1 VVAPITV
8 TIAPEEDGIRIDRVL
23 AERKLGYSR
32 AAIQRFLEAGRVS
45 AGGGPITQKH
55 RARAGEAIAIEPLP
69 PEPTEAAPEELP
81 LEILHRDDDI
91 VVVNKP
97 AGLVVHPAAGH
108 ASGTLVNAVLFHAPV
123 TTETGDLS
131 RPGIVHRIDKDTS
144 GVLVV
149 ARTDHAKNALVAAFA
164 SHAIERRY
172 LAIACGD
179 IGRAFTIDAP
189 IARHPTD
196 RKRFTSKTGKGKR
209 AVTHVTPLERF
220 ALATSIECRL
230 ETGRT
235 HQIRVHLADHGAPLL
250 GDRTYGGRG
259 TTKEL
264 KPIADALGRQALH
277 AAVLGFIHPR
287 SGRSMRFEVPPPPD
301 FQRALEAIRAL

>member
-8 TIAPEEDGIRIDRVL
+8 EIAPEEDGIRIDRVL

-32 AAIQRFLEAGRVS
+32 AAIQRFIEEGRVTLGDRALTS
-45 AGGGPITQKH
+45 KH
-55 RARAGEAIAIEPLP
+55 RARAGEVIAIEPLP

-81 LEILHRDDDI
+81 LDILFRDDDL

-123 TTETGDLS
+123 TMEGGDLA

-144 GVLVV
+144 GVLVI
-149 ARTDHAKNALVAAFA
+149 ARTERAKNALVTAFA

-172 LAIACGD
+172 LAIACGRID
-179 IGRAFTIDAP
+179 TAMTIDAP
-189 IARHPTD
+189 ITRHPTD

-220 ALATSIECRL
+220 AGATYVECRL

-235 HQIRVHLADHGAPLL
+235 HQIRVHLADRGFPLL
-250 GDRTYGGRG
+250 GDQTYGKR
-259 TTKEL
+259 TLSKEL
-264 KPIADALGRQALH
+264 QPIASELGRQALH
-277 AAVLGFIHPR
+277 AAVLGFEHPVT
-287 SGRSMRFEVPPPPD
+287 GEQLRFEARPPAD
-301 FQRALEAIRAL
+301 FERALTAIRAL